1 MEPRLLEAV
10 ATPSTAEQARAGG
23 TKLYKHVL
31 TIKEEDGGW
40 WICEDD
46 TPLEGP
52 FRSQDNAI
60 AAVESV

>member
-52 FRSQDNAI
+52 FVSQDRAI
-60 AAVESV
+60 AVIESV